1 MTTPHLRSCHRAVST
16 SSARGT
22 AVTGR
27 YSPYER
33 TCGDGTA
40 NVSLTSHHTP
50 LRCRRPLEALY
61 GSAAWAAFSKVSD
74 KVRRKVLGSRDG
86 SVARLGD
93 RPPFLFS
100 RPPRGVTVVGLGVR
114 AATSSTPRPLQ
125 PSNPSFNPPTLQPF
139 IQPFN
144 PSTLQPS
151 NPPTF
156 QPFNPPT
163 LQPSDPPTRPT
174 SFRSCAARS
183 PR

>member
-1 MTTPHLRSCHRAVST
+1 MTTPHHLRSCHRAVST

-33 TCGDGTA
+33 TCGDGAA
-40 NVSLTSHHTP
+40 NVSLTSHDTP
-50 LRCRRPLEALY
+50 LRLSSSARGALRF
-61 GSAAWAAFSKVSD
+61 GGVGRVLKGEVGD

-114 AATSSTPRPLQ
+114 AAPSSTPRPLQ
-125 PSNPSFNPPTLQPF
+125 PSNPSPIQPSNPPTLR
-139 IQPFN
+139 
-144 PSTLQPS
+144 STLQPS
-151 NPPTF
+151 NPPTL
-156 QPFNPPT
+156 QPSNPPT
-163 LQPSDPPTRPT
+163 LLQPGRQASDP
-174 SFRSCAARS
+174 ARRALQGES
-183 PR
+183 IE